1 MSQPGERQRQPQPA
15 ARPGP
20 RLAFPSGWGWWAKL
34 VFVAVLDAL
43 VIPFVI
49 TLFRDQQY
57 AFFAS
62 VVVGVLLINIVALV
76 ERAYPLRYLLP
87 GLLFMGSFVVRM
99 GVLLGGLW
107 VVTRGR
113 IAETAV
119 ALVFVMVA
127 RRLVI
132 DVVRRGA
139 EKAPDADPGP

>member
-1 MSQPGERQRQPQPA
+1 GSPWTCPCIQTPGLRPPRCPRRPARPQAGPGAPAPRPPTPPGETKRRPAVKGRNPVSQPGERQRQPQPA

-62 VVVGVLLINIVALV
+62 VVVG
-76 ERAYPLRYLLP
+76 
-87 GLLFMGSFVVRM
+87 
-99 GVLLGGLW
+99 
-107 VVTRGR
+107 
-113 IAETAV
+113 
-119 ALVFVMVA
+119 
-127 RRLVI
+127 
-132 DVVRRGA
+132 
-139 EKAPDADPGP
+139 

>member
-1 MSQPGERQRQPQPA
+1 MGDGYRRCDGCPPRRGGRGGPRVGSGLFLGIVVDEPA
-15 ARPGP
+15 AWAS
-20 RLAFPSGWGWWAKL
+20 LAS
-34 VFVAVLDAL
+34 
-43 VIPFVI
+43 
-49 TLFRDQQY
+49 
-57 AFFAS
+57 
-62 VVVGVLLINIVALV
+62 
-76 ERAYPLRYLLP
+76 P

>member
-1 MSQPGERQRQPQPA
+1 MVIEGVTAVRLVA
-15 ARPGP
+15 AAAAG
-20 RLAFPSGWGWWAKL
+20 LALGAGYFWGLWW
-34 VFVAVLDAL
+34 
-43 VIPFVI
+43 
-49 TLFRDQQY
+49 TSRR
-57 AFFAS
+57 
-62 VVVGVLLINIVALV
+62 VGVTRV
-76 ERAYPLRYLLP
+76 P